1 MQTLKVFG
9 LMTGLTVLV
18 VAIGGYFGGSGGA
31 VLAFVFAGVMNFGM
45 YWFSDRAVLKMYRAR
60 IIGPEDAPELY
71 QMVDRLRQRADLPMP
86 TVAVAPSDQPNAFAT
101 GRNPAHAVVCV
112 TTGILKVLPPRELE
126 GVIAHELAHIRHRHM
141 LVGTVA
147 ATMAGAIAMLA
158 SIARWGLILGGF
170 GGRDDRGQN
179 PLALLIM
186 AIVAPLA
193 AAIIHMA
200 ISRQNEFQ
208 ADATAAGIT
217 DDPMGLAGALQRIEG
232 YAKQIPMPVNPAAA
246 QLAIINPLSGGRG
259 SGLMRLFRTHPPTED
274 RVARLSELG
283 N

>member
-9 LMTGLTVLV
+9 MMTGLTVLV
-18 VAIGGYFGGSGGA
+18 VGVGGYFGGSGGA
-31 VLAFVFAGVMNFGM
+31 VLAFAFAGVMNFGM
-45 YWFSDRAVLKMYRAR
+45 YWFSHRAVLKMYRAR

-112 TTGILKVLPPRELE
+112 TTGILQVLPPRELE

-259 SGLMRLFRTHPPTED
+259 SGVMCKC
-274 RVARLSELG
+274 
-283 N
+283 